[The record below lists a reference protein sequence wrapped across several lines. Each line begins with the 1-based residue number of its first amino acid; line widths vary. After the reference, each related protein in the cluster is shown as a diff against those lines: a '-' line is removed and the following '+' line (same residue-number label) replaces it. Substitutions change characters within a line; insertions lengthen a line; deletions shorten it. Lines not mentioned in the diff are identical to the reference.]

1 MPRPS
6 FVAALSVAV
15 VLTVGGV
22 FGATAQEPGLQDPN
36 ATTTTTAPETTTTT
50 QQEGG
55 LPDIVA
61 TTTTTEPPPPIE
73 PPPFDP
79 SPPPPQPPPVDGG
92 GDGTPPPGAPQVVP
106 PDIQAQINSIK
117 RTKPNNTSKLL
128 AALRPL
134 IDLGMS
140 EQEAIAVGFGRFPMA
155 GQANYSHDW
164 WYPRFV
170 PTFHLHEGTD
180 IFAALGTPVRSPADG
195 TLRQV
200 TGGSGGFSAYVTEAD
215 GTYYY
220 MAHLAGFVEG
230 QVSGQKVKRGEIVGY
245 NGDSGNA
252 RGGSPHVHFE
262 IHPAP
267 TKTVTTGKGKNKVTQ
282 TVSVPVRPGTVLP
295 PVDPK
300 PFLDLWLEEA
310 LADVP
315 RIVAE
320 FESSRPRAAIS
331 TGLTRR
337 LGDGRAGVFAAPS
350 TPPRAQLLWAS
361 SASPSGGALQLAEA
375 EAAEAAEELDWST
388 LARQEAARAQTWER
402 YDAPARGV
410 VRRITPAPLARLLG
424 LT

>member
-6 FVAALSVAV
+6 LVAALAVAV
-15 VLTVGGV
+15 ALTVGGV
-22 FGATAQEPGLQDPN
+22 FGATAQQPVLQDPN
-36 ATTTTTAPETTTTT
+36 ATTTTTAQETTTTT
-50 QQEGG
+50 QQDDG
-55 LPDIVA
+55 LPDLVP
-61 TTTTTEPPPPIE
+61 TTTTTEPPPREE
-73 PPPFDP
+73 PPPDEL
-79 SPPPPQPPPVDGG
+79 PPPAPPLLDGG
-92 GDGTPPPGAPQVVP
+92 GDGAPPPGTPQVVP
-106 PDIQAQINSIK
+106 PDAQAQINSVK
-117 RTKPNNTSKLL
+117 RTRANNTSKLL
-128 AALRPL
+128 QALRPL

-140 EQEAIAVGFGRFPMA
+140 EQEAIAVGFGKFPVA

-180 IFAALGTPVRSPADG
+180 IFAAAGTPVRSPADG
-195 TLRQV
+195 TLRQSNGAV
-200 TGGSGGFSAYVTEAD
+200 GGLAAYVTEPN

-230 QVSGQKVKRGEIVGY
+230 QVTGQQVKKGEIVGY

-262 IHPAP
+262 IHAP
-267 TKTVTTGKGKNKVTQ
+267 PTRTVTTGKGKNRVTQ
-282 TVSVPVRPGTVLP
+282 TMTVPVRPGTVLP
-295 PVDPK
+295 PTDPK
-300 PFLDLWLEEA
+300 PHLDAWLNEA

-315 RIVAE
+315 RLIAE

-337 LGDGRAGVFAAPS
+337 LGDGRSAIFAAPS

-388 LARQEAARAQTWER
+388 LARQEAARAAAWER
-402 YDAPARGV
+402 ADAPVRGV
-410 VRRITPAPLARLLG
+410 VRRITPGPLARLLG